1 MWDSKTIANKISS
14 ESVDLDLQPN
24 QIHLALFSAD
34 TSIGIGSDG
43 NANTVLLLPGQT
55 NVLGFQ
61 TEFASYDPWSD
72 LVVFETG
79 KHLKGV
85 SILRCN
91 IEIAD
96 TSTIEAAAAIFYGLI
111 DLQTQFG
118 ETGKAIWQMK
128 NLFENRLK
136 FELSDQLLTGI
147 FGELL
152 ILNATRSPALA
163 VHYWHSDTDDKYDFS
178 GNNFRLE
185 VKTTLMNERN
195 HHFSSHQIPGEY
207 PDKTFVASI
216 KLVKVEAGDTLLK
229 LVNDI
234 SARLDKD
241 CAQKLKN
248 IVIKTLQVPI
258 ELVNNFQID
267 VKESLKLI
275 QLYTAQSVPCPTKNK
290 GVISMDW
297 YAELGA
303 INTFIQFDTDFF
315 TNNQN

>member
-1 MWDSKTIANKISS
+1 MWDSKTIANKISL
-14 ESVDLDLQPN
+14 ESVDFDLQPN
-24 QIHLALFSAD
+24 QIHLALFSAE

-43 NANTVLLLPGQT
+43 NRNTVLLLPGQA

-79 KHLKGV
+79 KHLRGV

-152 ILNATRSPALA
+152 IIKATNSPSLA
-163 VHYWHSDTDDKYDFS
+163 AHYWHSDTDDKYDFS
-178 GNNFRLE
+178 GKNFRLE
-185 VKTTLMNERN
+185 VKTTLMNERK
-195 HHFSSHQIPGEY
+195 HHFSSHQIPGDF

-216 KLVKVEAGDTLLK
+216 RLVKVEAGDTLLK

-234 SARLDKD
+234 STQLDQDSK
-241 CAQKLKN
+241 QKVKN

-267 VKESLKLI
+267 AKESLKLI
-275 QLYTAQSVPCPTKNK
+275 QLYTSQSVPSPTKNI
-290 GVISMDW
+290 GVISMEW
-297 YAELGA
+297 YAELSD
-303 INTFIQFDTDFF
+303 INTFTQFDSDFF
-315 TNNQN
+315 IKNQN